1 MDGITLTVD
10 ETNTH
15 LSAHINP
22 QELNG
27 KIDFKGVLKVIKESE
42 YADFYLNDDAIQ
54 TLLANTQTAIKTEAS
69 GTLLERVGERRD
81 NEIKCK
87 VEEGQLSASMTIKK
101 GYGAPILT
109 LSDLVTLAN
118 KSNIVRGL
126 STKRLQ
132 ALHQSYL
139 SSASGETVNATI
151 AKGLPPKTGRSS
163 KLKPL
168 VQNALDRI
176 LRPQS
181 SQHGRVDMRNLG
193 DIICVKVGTELLR
206 RMPPSH
212 GRSGYTVTGETI
224 RPKAGEWITLRPGD
238 GTAISDKDENLLI
251 AEISGMPKFKDQ
263 KMWVDDTYIC
273 KGVNVGTGNVN
284 YDGAV
289 LVNGDITEKMEIIAT
304 GDVTVNGFVE
314 SATISAGGDIIITE
328 GAMGKVNDAGTEY
341 STTLRAKGSIH
352 IQHGQGLDIKCDGG
366 VTIGRQLAF
375 SKVVCRQEMFVGPI
389 DKPNGNLFACSIF
402 SQNRVQAGT
411 FGAVSGSNLTLDFSD
426 GFNSLLARKDS
437 LDELVRQIRQNCSRH
452 EDRMKLIRS
461 KFIPDDLRDKV
472 SAAQEL
478 FDNEHQLMQWLERK
492 AVELAANKDDYQ
504 QRIMVSANK
513 RIYPGVV
520 VKLNNRTWRAD
531 REYAKANVSFHGH
544 QWHCEAVTT

>member
-1 MDGITLTVD
+1 MQGVTLKLD
-10 ETNTH
+10 ESGTH
-15 LSAHINP
+15 LSVHISP
-22 QELNG
+22 LELSG
-27 KIDFKGVLKVIKESE
+27 KIDIHLVQNAIKQSE
-42 YADFYLNDDAIQ
+42 FADFYIYDDAIL
-54 TLLANTQTAIKTEAS
+54 TLLENTQRAIKTESSEAVI
-69 GTLLERVGERRD
+69 ERVGERKG

-87 VEEGQLSASMTIKK
+87 VDDGQLSATMTIIK
-101 GYGAPILT
+101 GYGAATLT
-109 LSDLVTLAN
+109 LDDLYRQAKN
-118 KSNIVRGL
+118 HKIVRGV
-126 STKRLQ
+126 SSKRLA
-132 ALHQSYL
+132 ALLQSYL
-139 SSASGETVNATI
+139 AALAGESVSSII

-163 KLKPL
+163 KLQPL

-176 LRPQS
+176 LRPQA

-206 RMPPSH
+206 RLPPSR
-212 GRSGYTVTGETI
+212 GRAGYTVTGETI
-224 RPKAGEWITLRPGD
+224 TPKAGEWLKLRPGD
-238 GTAISDKDENLLI
+238 GTAISEKDENILI

-289 LVNGDITEKMEIIAT
+289 LVNGDITEKMEVYAT

-314 SATISAGGDIIITE
+314 SAIIHAGGDIIITE

-375 SKVVCRQEMFVGPI
+375 SKVVCRKEMYVGPI

-426 GFNSLLARKDS
+426 GFNTLLARKDS
-437 LDELVRQIRQNCSRH
+437 LDEL
-452 EDRMKLIRS
+452 
-461 KFIPDDLRDKV
+461 
-472 SAAQEL
+472 
-478 FDNEHQLMQWLERK
+478 
-492 AVELAANKDDYQ
+492 
-504 QRIMVSANK
+504 
-513 RIYPGVV
+513 
-520 VKLNNRTWRAD
+520 
-531 REYAKANVSFHGH
+531 
-544 QWHCEAVTT
+544 

>member
-1 MDGITLTVD
+1 MQGVTLKLD
-10 ETNTH
+10 ESGTH
-15 LSAHINP
+15 LSVHISP
-22 QELNG
+22 LELSG
-27 KIDFKGVLKVIKESE
+27 KIDIDLVQNAIKQSE
-42 YADFYLNDDAIQ
+42 FADFYIHDDAIL
-54 TLLANTQTAIKTEAS
+54 TLLENTQKAIKTESSEAVI
-69 GTLLERVGERRD
+69 ERVGERKG

-87 VEEGQLSASMTIKK
+87 VDDGQLSATMTIIK
-101 GYGAPILT
+101 GYGAATLT
-109 LSDLVTLAN
+109 LDDLYRQAKN
-118 KSNIVRGL
+118 HKIVRGV
-126 STKRLQ
+126 SSKRLA
-132 ALHQSYL
+132 ALLQSYL
-139 SSASGETVNATI
+139 SALAGESVSSII

-163 KLKPL
+163 KLQPL

-181 SQHGRVDMRNLG
+181 SHHGRVDMRNLG

-206 RMPPSH
+206 RLPPSR
-212 GRSGYTVTGETI
+212 GRAGYTVTGETI
-224 RPKAGEWITLRPGD
+224 TPKAGEWLKLRPGD
-238 GTAISDKDENLLI
+238 GTAISEKDENILI

-289 LVNGDITEKMEIIAT
+289 LVNGDITEKMEVYAT

-314 SATISAGGDIIITE
+314 SAIIHAGGDIIITE

-375 SKVVCRQEMFVGPI
+375 SKVVCRKEMVVGPI

-426 GFNSLLARKDS
+426 GFNTLLARKDS

-452 EDRMKLIRS
+452 EDRMKIIRS
-461 KFIPDDLRDKV
+461 KFIPEDLQGKV
-472 SAAQEL
+472 DAAQEL
-478 FDNEHQLMQWLERK
+478 FENEHQLMQWLEQK
-492 AVELAANKDDYQ
+492 ALELAANKENYQ
-504 QRIMVSANK
+504 QQIVVSANK

-520 VKLNNRTWRAD
+520 IKLNNRTWRAE
-531 REYAKANVSFHGH
+531 REYGKANISFHGH
-544 QWHCEAVTT
+544 QWQCDAST

>member
-1 MDGITLTVD
+1 MEEITLKLD
-10 ETNTH
+10 ESGTY
-15 LSAHINP
+15 LSVHINP

-27 KIDFKGVLKVIKESE
+27 KIDIKTLQHAINNSE
-42 YADFYLNDDAIQ
+42 YAEFYIYDDAIL
-54 TLLANTQTAIKTEAS
+54 TLLANLQTAIKSETSE
-69 GTLLERVGERRD
+69 TVIERVGERRD
-81 NEIKCK
+81 DDIKC
-87 VEEGQLSASMTIKK
+87 EIEDGQLSATMTITK
-101 GYGAPILT
+101 GYAARPLT
-109 LSDLVTLAN
+109 LEELIAEA
-118 KSNIVRGL
+118 KQQKIVRGI
-126 STKRLQ
+126 STKRID

-139 SSASGETVNATI
+139 AALNGQSVSDTI

-163 KLKPL
+163 KLQPL

-176 LRPQS
+176 LRPQA

-206 RMPPSH
+206 RLPPSK
-212 GRSGYTVTGETI
+212 GRAGYTVTGEI
-224 RPKAGEWITLRPGD
+224 ISPKSGEWLKFRPGD
-238 GTAISDKDENLLI
+238 GTVISDKDENLLL

-273 KGVNVGTGNVN
+273 KGINVGTGNVT

-289 LVNGDITEKMEIIAT
+289 LVNGVITEKMEVYAS

-314 SATISAGGDIIITE
+314 SAIIHAGGDIIITE

-375 SKVVCRQEMFVGPI
+375 SKVVCRKEMFVGPI

-426 GFNSLLARKDS
+426 GFNTLLARKDS

-452 EDRMKLIRS
+452 SERMKLIRS
-461 KFIPDDLRDKV
+461 KFIPEDLQDKV
-472 SAAQEL
+472 NAAQEM
-478 FDNEHQLMQWLERK
+478 FENENQLMQWLEQK
-492 AVELAANKDDYQ
+492 AIELAANKESYQ
-504 QRIMVSANK
+504 QHIIVSANK

-520 VKLNNRTWRAD
+520 IKLNNRTWRAE
-531 REYAKANVSFHGH
+531 REYGKASISFQGH
-544 QWHCEAVTT
+544 QWQCDVNT

>member
-1 MDGITLTVD
+1 
-10 ETNTH
+10 
-15 LSAHINP
+15 
-22 QELNG
+22 
-27 KIDFKGVLKVIKESE
+27 
-42 YADFYLNDDAIQ
+42 
-54 TLLANTQTAIKTEAS
+54 
-69 GTLLERVGERRD
+69 
-81 NEIKCK
+81 
-87 VEEGQLSASMTIKK
+87 MTIIK
-101 GYGAPILT
+101 GYGAATLT
-109 LSDLVTLAN
+109 LDDLYRQAKN
-118 KSNIVRGL
+118 HKIVRGV
-126 STKRLQ
+126 SSKRLD
-132 ALHQSYL
+132 ALLQSYL
-139 SSASGETVNATI
+139 AALAGESVSSII

-163 KLKPL
+163 KLQPL

-176 LRPQS
+176 LRPQA

-206 RMPPSH
+206 RLPPSR
-212 GRSGYTVTGETI
+212 GRAGYTVTGETI
-224 RPKAGEWITLRPGD
+224 TPKAGEWLKLRPGD
-238 GTAISDKDENLLI
+238 GTAISEKDENILI

-289 LVNGDITEKMEIIAT
+289 LVNGDITEKMEVYAT

-314 SATISAGGDIIITE
+314 SAIIHAGGDIIITE

-375 SKVVCRQEMFVGPI
+375 SKVVCRKEMYVGPI

-426 GFNSLLARKDS
+426 GFNTLLARKDS

-452 EDRMKLIRS
+452 EDRMKIIRS
-461 KFIPDDLRDKV
+461 KFIPEDLQGKV
-472 SAAQEL
+472 NAAQEL
-478 FDNEHQLMQWLERK
+478 FENEHQLMQWLEQK
-492 AVELAANKDDYQ
+492 ALELAANKENYQ
-504 QRIMVSANK
+504 QQIVVSANK

-520 VKLNNRTWRAD
+520 IKLNNRTWRAE
-531 REYAKANVSFHGH
+531 REYGKANISFHGH
-544 QWHCEAVTT
+544 QWQCDAGA